1 MTTLDEIAAL
11 LDAAQLNYGRTD
23 GRIRTG
29 FGTDVYEDADGD
41 GCLHLVI
48 GLQEDGELLRI
59 LAPMAYR
66 LPPKAGARRLAAVQ
80 RTLNQIN
87 WESRVVQYEMDTEDG
102 EIRLAIDFPIED
114 GKLTELQLTRM
125 LRLMPNVADQC
136 HVGLRLALDESIALP
151 TEAAL
156 RRELEKFVKALP
168 EGDSNPP
175 PNDAT

>member
-11 LDAAQLNYGRTD
+11 LDAAELNYERAD

-48 GLQEDGELLRI
+48 GLQEDVELLRI

-66 LPPKAGARRLAAVQ
+66 LPPKTGPRRLAAIQ
-80 RTLNQIN
+80 STLNQIN

-102 EIRLAIDFPIED
+102 EIRLAIDFPLED

-136 HVGLRLALDESIALP
+136 HIGLRRALDEGIAMP

-156 RRELEKFVKALP
+156 RRELEKFVRALP
-168 EGDSNPP
+168 EGDGNPP
-175 PNDAT
+175 PTDAT

>member
-11 LDAAQLNYGRTD
+11 LDAAQLNYGRTE

-29 FGTDVYEDADGD
+29 FGTDIYEDADGD

-59 LAPMAYR
+59 VAPMAYR

-102 EIRLAIDFPIED
+102 EIRLAIDFPVED

-136 HVGLRLALDESIALP
+136 HVALRRALDEGVALA
-151 TEAAL
+151 TEAEL
-156 RRELEKFVKALP
+156 RREVEKFVRALP
-168 EGDSNPP
+168 EGDGTSAPT
-175 PNDAT
+175 DAT